1 MSSVLEGLAT
11 QMKFRRKQM
20 GISQEELALQTGLS
34 LSLIRGIERQAA
46 NPTLSS
52 LEKIA
57 GAFGISVA
65 ELFNFNNELE
75 DTKKITHV
83 MVKELRQLPP
93 EKLRLMLQF
102 IRAATK

>member
-1 MSSVLEGLAT
+1 MSSVLEGLAK
-11 QMKFRRKQM
+11 QMKNRRKQM
-20 GISQEELALQTGLS
+20 NISQEELARQTGLS
-34 LSLIRGIERQAA
+34 LSLIRGIERRAA

-57 GAFGISVA
+57 AAFEISVP
-65 ELFNFNNELE
+65 ELLNFNNELHNTE
-75 DTKKITHV
+75 KITNV
-83 MVKELRQLPP
+83 MVKELRQLPA

>member
-1 MSSVLEGLAT
+1 MSSVLESLAR
-11 QMKFRRKQM
+11 QMKYRRKQL
-20 GISQEELALQTGLS
+20 GISQEELARQTGLS

-57 GAFGISVA
+57 CAFELSVP
-65 ELFNFNNELE
+65 ELLNFNNELD
-75 DTKKITHV
+75 DTKKITNV
-83 MVKELRQLPP
+83 MVKELRQLPAD
-93 EKLRLMLQF
+93 KLRLMLQF

>member
-1 MSSVLEGLAT
+1 MSNALEGIAK
-11 QMKFRRKQM
+11 QMKNRRKQM
-20 GISQEELALQTGLS
+20 GISQEELAKRTGLS

-52 LEKIA
+52 LEKISD
-57 GAFGISVA
+57 AFDISLP

-75 DTKKITHV
+75 SSKKITNV
-83 MVKELRQLPP
+83 MVKELRQLSP

>member
-1 MSSVLEGLAT
+1 MSSVIEGLAK
-11 QMKFRRKQM
+11 QMKNRRKQL
-20 GISQEELALQTGLS
+20 GISQEELARQTNLS

-57 GAFGISVA
+57 DAFEISLP
-65 ELFNFNNELE
+65 ELLNFNNDLNN
-75 DTKKITHV
+75 TKKITNV
-83 MVKELRQLPP
+83 MIKELRQLKP

>member
-1 MSSVLEGLAT
+1 MSRNLEGLAE
-11 QMKFRRKQM
+11 QMKSRRKQM
-20 GISQEELALQTGLS
+20 GISQEELARQTGLS
-34 LSLIRGIERQAA
+34 LGLIRGIERQAA

-57 GAFGISVA
+57 DAFEISLA
-65 ELFNFNNELE
+65 ELFNFNNEL
-75 DTKKITHV
+75 DDPKKITNV
-83 MVKELRQLPP
+83 MVRELRQLSP

>member
-1 MSSVLEGLAT
+1 MSSALEGLAK
-11 QMKFRRKQM
+11 QMKNRRKQM
-20 GISQEELALQTGLS
+20 GISQEELARQTGLS

-52 LEKIA
+52 LEKLA
-57 GAFGISVA
+57 GAF
-65 ELFNFNNELE
+65 ELSLPELLNFNNDL
-75 DTKKITHV
+75 DNTKKITNV
-83 MVKELRQLPP
+83 MIKELGRLPA

>member
-1 MSSVLEGLAT
+1 MSSVLEGLSR
-11 QMKFRRKQM
+11 QMKNRRKQM
-20 GISQEELALQTGLS
+20 GISQEELAKQTGLS
-34 LSLIRGIERQAA
+34 LSLIRGIERRAA

-57 GAFGISVA
+57 AAFEISLP
-65 ELFNFNNELE
+65 ELLNFNNELE
-75 DTKKITHV
+75 NAGKITNV